1 MFRKLCA
8 ITFCFFMA
16 GSMAFVVNH
25 APVDY
30 VERQAYVLAM
40 TLCVVSG
47 LMTHWLGDFISSE

>member
-1 MFRKLCA
+1 
-8 ITFCFFMA
+8 MA
-16 GSMAFVVNH
+16 GSMVFVVNH

-47 LMTHWLGDFISSE
+47 LMVHWLGDFISSE